1 MAALLSRQQ
10 TGKGVW
16 IDANLFE
23 SQVSHRSPPYSTL
36 SNIYAQLAGLANIA
50 SNYLIAGQEAKRHGT
65 SHPSIVPYQVFPCK
79 DGFLMIGAG
88 NDKQVTFAP
97 ELPIFNLT
105 DNYFSSVH

>member
-23 SQVSHRSPPYSTL
+23 SQVSQRSSPFATL
-36 SNIYAQLAGLANIA
+36 SNIYTQLAGLANIA

-88 NDKQVTFAP
+88 NDKQVILRP
-97 ELPIFNLT
+97 RVT
-105 DNYFSSVH
+105 DIQLN